1 MISISTN
8 KILTKD
14 QINLMHGN
22 DTYMKMLKNKITVDD
37 FKIEDKLVDQLYEPL
52 YHTQGF
58 VYYEMSNTFGHG
70 KLEILFESAL
80 DMENYRI
87 NLEVELGL
95 DQISK

>member
-37 FKIEDKLVDQLYEPL
+37 FKNPTAKKEWED
-52 YHTQGF
+52 
-58 VYYEMSNTFGHG
+58 
-70 KLEILFESAL
+70 
-80 DMENYRI
+80 
-87 NLEVELGL
+87 
-95 DQISK
+95 